1 MFKKMRLALVAAGV
15 VGLAGAASLGTTAS
29 AHHAFA
35 AEFDANAPVKLEGDV
50 VTVEWVNPHTWI
62 HIRVPN
68 TDGRGRPKPGTTLNW
83 AIEGGTPNTLLRTGI
98 TRTSLPVGTR
108 IVVRG
113 YQSKDALCEIH
124 AKTRVRTCKANGRD
138 VTFPNG
144 CKLFVGS
151 SGTGA
156 PRDGSDASE
165 GGSQA
170 ACAAGN
176 PAGAPAAGASPA
188 APAPR

>member
-1 MFKKMRLALVAAGV
+1 MKKTRLVVAGLALAALTTIG
-15 VGLAGAASLGTTAS
+15 AGTAAY

-35 AEFDANAPVKLEGDV
+35 AEFDADAPVLLKGKV

-62 HIRVPN
+62 HINVPD
-68 TDGRGRPKPGTTLNW
+68 TDGKGKPKKGSVLNW

-98 TRTSLPVGTR
+98 KKDSLKMGTEV
-108 IVVRG
+108 VVRG
-113 YQSKDALCEIH
+113 YQSKDALCDVH
-124 AKTRVRTCKANGRD
+124 PKTKKKTCKANGRD

-156 PRDGSDASE
+156 PKDGSDSTEDKSAS
-165 GGSQA
+165 A
-170 ACAAGN
+170 ATCNAAT
-176 PAGAPAAGASPA
+176 PA
-188 APAPR
+188 

>member
-1 MFKKMRLALVAAGV
+1 MKKTRLVVAGLALAALTTIG
-15 VGLAGAASLGTTAS
+15 AGTAAY

-35 AEFDANAPVKLEGDV
+35 AEFDADAPVLLKGKV

-62 HIRVPN
+62 HINVPD
-68 TDGRGRPKPGTTLNW
+68 TDGKGKPKKGTAMNW

-98 TRTSLPVGTR
+98 KKDSLKMGTEV
-108 IVVRG
+108 VVRG
-113 YQSKDALCEIH
+113 YQSKDALCDIH
-124 AKTRVRTCKANGRD
+124 PKTKKKTCKANGRD

-156 PRDGSDASE
+156 PKDGSDSTEDKSAS
-165 GGSQA
+165 A
-170 ACAAGN
+170 ATCNAAT
-176 PAGAPAAGASPA
+176 PA
-188 APAPR
+188 

>member
-1 MFKKMRLALVAAGV
+1 MSMKMRIALASAAVVALVGAAG
-15 VGLAGAASLGTTAS
+15 LSQTAT

-35 AEFDANAPVKLEGDV
+35 AEFDANAPVKLEGTV
-50 VTVEWVNPHTWI
+50 QTVEWVNPHTWI
-62 HIRVPN
+62 HIKVED
-68 TDGRGRPKPGTTLNW
+68 TDGKGKPKKGSTLNW

-98 TRTSLPVGTR
+98 DKKSLPIGTK

-124 AKTRVRTCKANGRD
+124 PKTHVKTCKANGRD

-156 PRDGSDASE
+156 PKDGSDASE
-165 GGSQA
+165 GGQENK
-170 ACAAGN
+170 CAAPGK
-176 PAGAPAAGASPA
+176 A
-188 APAPR
+188 

>member
-1 MFKKMRLALVAAGV
+1 MKKTRLVVAGLALAALTTIG
-15 VGLAGAASLGTTAS
+15 AGTAAY

-35 AEFDANAPVKLEGDV
+35 AEFDADAPVLLKGKV

-62 HIRVPN
+62 HINVPD
-68 TDGRGRPKPGTTLNW
+68 TDGKGKPKKGTTMNW

-98 TRTSLPVGTR
+98 KKDSLKMGTEV
-108 IVVRG
+108 VVRG
-113 YQSKDALCEIH
+113 YQSKDALCDVH
-124 AKTRVRTCKANGRD
+124 PKTKKKTCKANGRD

-156 PRDGSDASE
+156 PKDGSDSTEDKSAS
-165 GGSQA
+165 A
-170 ACAAGN
+170 ATCNAAT
-176 PAGAPAAGASPA
+176 PA
-188 APAPR
+188 

>member
-1 MFKKMRLALVAAGV
+1 MKKPIRLLA
-15 VGLAGAASLGTTAS
+15 AGAAVAALTALGAGTTAY

-35 AEFDANAPVKLEGDV
+35 AEFDANAPVLLTGKV

-62 HIRVPN
+62 HINVPD
-68 TDGRGRPKPGTTLNW
+68 TDGKGQKKVGTTFNW

-98 TRTSLPVGTR
+98 NKNSLKVGTQ

-113 YQSKDALCEIH
+113 YQSKDALCEVH
-124 AKTRVRTCKANGRD
+124 AKTHVKTCKANGRD

-156 PRDGSDASE
+156 PRDGSDSSE
-165 GGSQA
+165 GGTENK
-170 ACAAGN
+170 CAGT
-176 PAGAPAAGASPA
+176 PT
-188 APAPR
+188 